1 MRLRAKPNFRTLG
14 KRYGKRTPAVAAA
27 AARLD
32 AGAAPRPGAGQ
43 SGHAGAG
50 RRAGRPICPRTWR
63 SSARWP
69 ATGWWQSDGPFVAAL
84 DPQLDEAL
92 RREGLAREVVNRI
105 QRLRKEAGYVY
116 TDRIALWIDGDAA
129 VLEAVRAHASFIRGE
144 TLARRLELGAR
155 APAPDLEQQVDI
167 DGHGSGGGSAT
178 TIRTAGPHRPSTHGR
193 VMNKK
198 QLTHLE
204 KRLLEERA
212 RVMKELGYYD
222 ESFNATLQSSD
233 GDLSSYSFHMAD
245 QGTDAMEREKQFLF
259 ASQEGRY
266 LWHVNEA
273 LRRLYGTPEKFGHC
287 HQCGQEINFERLDA
301 LPHARLCITCKEKE
315 EDGKRR

>member
-1 MRLRAKPNFRTLG
+1 MRLRAKANFRSLG

-27 AARLD
+27 AGRL
-32 AGAAPRPGAGQ
+32 AADQLRELEQ
-43 SGHAGAG
+43 
-50 RRAGRPICPRTWR
+50 GRPAELELEGERVSYLPEDVVVEREVASDWLV
-63 SSARWP
+63 
-69 ATGWWQSDGPFVAAL
+69 GSDGPFVAAL
-84 DPQLDEAL
+84 DPTLTEPL
-92 RREGLAREVVNRI
+92 RHEGVAREMVNRI

-116 TDRIALWIDGDAA
+116 TDRIALWIQGAGA
-129 VLEAVRAHASFIRGE
+129 VADAVRAHADFIQGE
-144 TLARRLELGAR
+144 TLARSLDHRLPGAR
-155 APAPDLEQQVDI
+155 AGSGAAG
-167 DGHGSGGGSAT
+167 GHRRTRCGGGSAT
-178 TIRTAGPHRPSTHGR
+178 TPGRPERSRTSTQEWG
-193 VMNKK
+193 MNKK

-273 LRRLYGTPEKFGHC
+273 LRRLYGSPEKFGHC